1 MAYGSGATLT
11 HRAVFYCGTAEFVES
26 TAAVVERA
34 WAGRPCRPGRSARRS
49 SRAPA
54 GPADWTTGRPAVGR
68 HDDRGPQPR
77 AHPARR
83 PDGIRR
89 RARRAAGHHGGRAD
103 LARTPAG
110 RVRRGRRPT
119 RSLINLAFDGAD
131 VTVVCPYDA
140 EHLAADALADARSTH
155 PEIGDG
161 EGFAASPQ
169 YADPESVAAQ
179 AMQSMPPPPAQ
190 ARAMSVHGDGDLS
203 GARQLVMSEGE
214 RAGLTP
220 RRRDRFTLAA
230 HEATA
235 NAVRHGGGSGELT
248 IWRDGDD
255 LVCQVQSALPL
266 ADAMAGRRA
275 PQPEATRG
283 RGLVLVNEICDLVQ
297 VSPGPRR
304 DHGPDAHGHPLTP
317 AGRPDDSD
325 HRPSRRDP
333 RPADPEQRPGVP
345 PAAGPRAAPHG
356 AGRPSRRGRRARR
369 RPAARGLRRGP
380 ARRAGIHAAH
390 RCTGGSAAGPARP
403 GRRRRRAPL
412 GTSRC
417 GSAGSST
424 STARSARPW
433 ASAGNAGTARGA
445 PSVSRASRSA
455 SWPACS
461 SWPTRSRPFGARV
474 EPRRPSTAYG
484 GVRARR
490 TTPPSRPS
498 SSPGPRS

>member
-11 HRAVFYCGTAEFVES
+11 HRALFYCGTAEFVES

-34 WAGRPCRPGRSARRS
+34 WAGDHAVLVALPAAHLELLQARL
-49 SRAPA
+49 
-54 GPADWTTGRPAVGR
+54 TGRPDDLQWVDMTTEGRNPGRILPGVLTAFADAHDEQPVTMVGEPIWP
-68 HDDRGPQPR
+68 G
-77 AHPARR
+77 RR
-83 PDGIRR
+83 PDEY
-89 RARRAAGHHGGRAD
+89 AAAVAHEA
-103 LARTPAG
+103 
-110 RVRRGRRPT
+110 
-119 RSLINLAFDGAD
+119 LINLAFDGAD

-190 ARAMSVHGDGDLS
+190 ARAMSVHGAGDLS

-255 LVCQVQSALPL
+255 LVCQVHSALPL

-297 VSPGPRR
+297 VSPGP
-304 DHGPDAHGHPLTP
+304 D
-317 AGRPDDSD
+317 
-325 HRPSRRDP
+325 
-333 RPADPEQRPGVP
+333 
-345 PAAGPRAAPHG
+345 
-356 AGRPSRRGRRARR
+356 
-369 RPAARGLRRGP
+369 
-380 ARRAGIHAAH
+380 
-390 RCTGGSAAGPARP
+390 
-403 GRRRRRAPL
+403 
-412 GTSRC
+412 GTTVRMR
-417 GSAGSST
+417 
-424 STARSARPW
+424 TAIR
-433 ASAGNAGTARGA
+433 
-445 PSVSRASRSA
+445 
-455 SWPACS
+455 
-461 SWPTRSRPFGARV
+461 
-474 EPRRPSTAYG
+474 
-484 GVRARR
+484 
-490 TTPPSRPS
+490 
-498 SSPGPRS
+498 